1 MDPITLIIFLII
13 LTALTGGGIYTRQE
27 NRKREE
33 LLLMKDAIR
42 SRGVGHVHT
51 QACIFDVFWDL
62 GASEFALELMA
73 NQRFLPNSI
82 QELPLALDQIN
93 DAITEQGSYDTFIR
107 ENLEA
112 IEEMY
117 QEHRRTGNRRALPL
131 LEQRQHKTLE
141 LPAITDSQ
149 TQSTPGT
156 DMVLAPGTGLI
167 RPGER
172 RQSAMPML
180 DLGGVG
186 LEVDIDALVRV
197 DPVAILKSVF
207 FGESEEVARWW
218 NMRTLRGL
226 RDTLNAD
233 LRLLYEAYVFE
244 ASRNPDFYRH
254 LYDVAERWDV
264 EARRLD
270 AMQRS
275 QSFKGRR
282 FEVCAHALVM
292 EATAVARKLS
302 NHARFNVDQTIE
314 LIHSHA
320 RKGDTSMAGYL
331 IFLNRHAFFAGRLA
345 KISHLIQRIENT
357 TYKMQSELRTLT
369 RQ

>member
-1 MDPITLIIFLII
+1 MDPITLVMFFII
-13 LTALTGGGIYTRQE
+13 LTALTGGGIYSRQE
-27 NRKREE
+27 SRKREE
-33 LLLMKDAIR
+33 FLLMKDAVR
-42 SRGVGHVHT
+42 SRGVGFV
-51 QACIFDVFWDL
+51 QGEACIFDVFWDL

-82 QELPLALDQIN
+82 QELPIAIDQIN
-93 DAITEQGSYDTFIR
+93 DAIREQGSYDTFIR

-117 QEHRRTGNRRALPL
+117 QEHRQAGNRRTLPL

-141 LPAITDSQ
+141 LPAVTTE
-149 TQSTPGT
+149 TQPGT
-156 DMVLAPGTGLI
+156 DMVLAPGTSII

-172 RQSAMPML
+172 RADAMPLL
-180 DLGGVG
+180 DLGGMG
-186 LEVDIDALVRV
+186 LEVDIDALTRV
-197 DPVAILKSVF
+197 DPIAILKSVF
-207 FGESEEVARWW
+207 FGDSDEVARWW
-218 NMRTLRGL
+218 NMRTLRAL

-244 ASRNPDFYRH
+244 ATRNPDFYRH

-264 EARRLD
+264 EARRLEH
-270 AMQRS
+270 MQSRN
-275 QSFKGRR
+275 SFKERR
-282 FEVCAHALVM
+282 FEVCSKALVA

-302 NHARFNVDQTIE
+302 NQARVNVDQTIE
-314 LIHSHA
+314 LIHSNA
-320 RKGDTSMAGYL
+320 RKGDMAMAGYL
-331 IFLNRHAFFAGRLA
+331 IFLNRHAFFAGRLT

-357 TYKMQSELRTLT
+357 TYKMQSELRTLS